1 MNSTMKDARELA
13 KAFRDMERMEA
24 LTPSDRAR
32 AIVRA
37 RSERSTRESLN
48 AAARDMG
55 ISARELAGDI
65 IAERTFLLDAATVKP
80 VKEYEAGITLAESS
94 ERRSLAKAMIHA
106 EHATRP
112 DYRESR
118 ELLSAIG
125 RDKGAVISSVPT
137 GMITVSAVFRAVDK
151 DYATAM
157 MAGAIANWERARS
170 RVTAAELAIETDSLT
185 LGTPAMQA
193 ELANSQRALNVASK
207 RWERANQRVADSQSV
222 SADGLRL
229 EIVTQFPA
237 GNDVHAESIELPP
250 QIIRRPFRD
259 VMRPRIRRAPI
270 SPVECA
276 VLRNESD
283 AERAIVRAQIAL
295 EIATVIAS
303 KSTAE
308 LAEIGEFPFHSTGI
322 AQIGKYNQ
330 NAQRAH
336 R

>member
-24 LTPSDRAR
+24 LTPSDRAK

-37 RSERSTRESLN
+37 RSEQSTRETLK

-65 IAERTFLLDAATVKP
+65 IAERTFILESATVKP
-80 VKEYEAGITLAESS
+80 VKEYEAGITLAESR
-94 ERRSLAKAMIHA
+94 ERRSMVKAIIHA

-193 ELANSQRALNVASK
+193 ELANSQRALK
-207 RWERANQRVADSQSV
+207 RGKQ
-222 SADGLRL
+222 
-229 EIVTQFPA
+229 
-237 GNDVHAESIELPP
+237 
-250 QIIRRPFRD
+250 
-259 VMRPRIRRAPI
+259 
-270 SPVECA
+270 
-276 VLRNESD
+276 
-283 AERAIVRAQIAL
+283 AL
-295 EIATVIAS
+295 GA
-303 KSTAE
+303 
-308 LAEIGEFPFHSTGI
+308 
-322 AQIGKYNQ
+322 
-330 NAQRAH
+330 R
-336 R
+336 